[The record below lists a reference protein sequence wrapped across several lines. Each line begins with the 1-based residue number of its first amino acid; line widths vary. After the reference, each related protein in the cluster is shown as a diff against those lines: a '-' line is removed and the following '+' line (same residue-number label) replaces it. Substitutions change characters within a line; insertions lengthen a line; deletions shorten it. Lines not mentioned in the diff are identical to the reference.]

1 MFMMDP
7 SAVPEPAAY
16 STPPSPRSNAAMDDD
31 QVKEVVALVRFIDD
45 EQNGRS

>member
-16 STPPSPRSNAAMDDD
+16 STPPSPRSNAEMGED